1 MTSQRMRAVLAT
13 TNAGKVREL
22 AGPLADFGVD
32 VVGLDHFPHIGDI
45 VEDGLT
51 FEENALIKAR
61 TVAAET
67 GLVSIADDS
76 GLEVDALDGA
86 PGIHSARYG
95 NDWELLPGE
104 NRDDRNIRKL
114 LYALRQVPDA
124 QRSGRFVC
132 CMAAVRPASLGGG
145 ELVVRGTWDGR
156 LLTARRGSNGF
167 GYDPVFLDPHLGR
180 SAAELSREEKLARS
194 HRGQALRALLA
205 RWEAFMHG
213 AAQPSAD

>member
-45 VEDGLT
+45 VEDGQT

-95 NDWELLPGE
+95 NDPAY
-104 NRDDRNIRKL
+104 R
-114 LYALRQVPDA
+114 LYADKTPILIPFVP
-124 QRSGRFVC
+124 
-132 CMAAVRPASLGGG
+132 L
-145 ELVVRGTWDGR
+145 
-156 LLTARRGSNGF
+156 
-167 GYDPVFLDPHLGR
+167 YHLYK
-180 SAAELSREEKLARS
+180 EEK
-194 HRGQALRALLA
+194 
-205 RWEAFMHG
+205 
-213 AAQPSAD
+213 